1 MFVVTISGVENPKSH
16 LRWESQIR
24 TFRNSVVQSV
34 GQRTETSRRLMLGKK
49 QPQDKWGG
57 AHGKGKGIR
66 ITRVQKMLLLLFL
79 TFCSSCCCCCQS
91 RLYLSSAFQKRFL
104 DATTIHRG
112 VGVGGI
118 EGLLS
123 IILSVKQ

>member
-79 TFCSSCCCCCQS
+79 LQ
-91 RLYLSSAFQKRFL
+91 LLL
-104 DATTIHRG
+104 
-112 VGVGGI
+112 
-118 EGLLS
+118 LLS
-123 IILSVKQ
+123 KSSISFVSFSKAISRCDNNP